1 MAAKTP
7 QKNKR
12 GAKRGETAPPA
23 AIAALRRIAP
33 AHVPDAA
40 LAALAKGGDA
50 QKAKAEVTRWWREA
64 AARATGAPTR
74 SKGQW
79 WRELA
84 ASETDPISLEP
95 LNRLRVEPFEID
107 EDGHKMLFDARVL
120 AAYLVSSNVF
130 ANPLTRRPLR
140 RETCASLD
148 AHLEKHGRAKDATV
162 ARALDLSR
170 DDDAQRRLQSER
182 LRAESR
188 RVLAALFGGD
198 AESLGARQVRLA
210 EDAARRA
217 ERGGG
222 GLVVEDADVG
232 VFQEAAPSAAPR
244 PPPPDSAESYPV
256 LESAPRR
263 RDDAAFWARRAQA
276 APRGLFSAAPRPRAA
291 PSTNDRL
298 LARNRRLADAFG
310 VDRQRAAQ
318 TVAWPPALVLCR
330 AQNQPVSRRRREM
343 LIHTQVLW
351 AQRTLATH
359 VDGLAGGGGA
369 LRALE
374 RKLARCCE
382 ADGEV
387 PLPARATRA
396 DSTRAAEVAAL
407 YGLRAEEYADGAV
420 RYLSCRRLPGAR
432 PPQPLLSE
440 HAATAPPPPAPA
452 PTAPPPPARAPP
464 SPTSWTCDR
473 CTLVNA
479 PGTTVCQACDAERPR
494 EVVRGGPR
502 GAPAAPE
509 PPPPPEATPT
519 TWEMLGSDDDD
530 EADDGGLTRPSPARV
545 LTVAPDDVCV
555 CCLELLALENTKVMA
570 CCGTTLHARCL
581 SDWLAAAQRLS
592 TEGDRVGESATCPNC
607 RQVIPLSISV
617 LPNPRMQYA

>member
-1 MAAKTP
+1 MLMAAKTA
-7 QKNKR
+7 QKR
-12 GAKRGETAPPA
+12 GAQKRGETAPPA

-40 LAALAKGGDA
+40 LVALAKGGDA

-74 SKGQW
+74 KGQW

-170 DDDAQRRLQSER
+170 DDDAQQRLQSVRREAALV
-182 LRAESR
+182 LR
-188 RVLAALFGGD
+188 ALFGGD

-232 VFQEAAPSAAPR
+232 VFQEVAPSAAPR

-256 LESAPRR
+256 LESATQR

-276 APRGLFSAAPRPRAA
+276 APRGLFSAPPRPVWKSTSASGA
-291 PSTNDRL
+291 GTATPS
-298 LARNRRLADAFG
+298 
-310 VDRQRAAQ
+310 
-318 TVAWPPALVLCR
+318 
-330 AQNQPVSRRRREM
+330 SRRR
-343 LIHTQVLW
+343 
-351 AQRTLATH
+351 
-359 VDGLAGGGGA
+359 VDGVEDDAMIQHK
-369 LRALE
+369 RAV
-374 RKLARCCE
+374 KF
-382 ADGEV
+382 
-387 PLPARATRA
+387 
-396 DSTRAAEVAAL
+396 
-407 YGLRAEEYADGAV
+407 
-420 RYLSCRRLPGAR
+420 
-432 PPQPLLSE
+432 
-440 HAATAPPPPAPA
+440 
-452 PTAPPPPARAPP
+452 
-464 SPTSWTCDR
+464 
-473 CTLVNA
+473 
-479 PGTTVCQACDAERPR
+479 
-494 EVVRGGPR
+494 
-502 GAPAAPE
+502 
-509 PPPPPEATPT
+509 
-519 TWEMLGSDDDD
+519 
-530 EADDGGLTRPSPARV
+530 
-545 LTVAPDDVCV
+545 
-555 CCLELLALENTKVMA
+555 
-570 CCGTTLHARCL
+570 
-581 SDWLAAAQRLS
+581 
-592 TEGDRVGESATCPNC
+592 
-607 RQVIPLSISV
+607 
-617 LPNPRMQYA
+617 

>member
-1 MAAKTP
+1 MNPVPAPWADFFMAAKTP

-40 LAALAKGGDA
+40 LATLAKGGDA

-318 TVAWPPALVLCR
+318 TVAWPPALVL
-330 AQNQPVSRRRREM
+330 
-343 LIHTQVLW
+343 W

-509 PPPPPEATPT
+509 QSPPPEATPT
-519 TWEMLGSDDDD
+519 TWEMLGSDDDDD

>member
-1 MAAKTP
+1 MAAKTA
-7 QKNKR
+7 QKR
-12 GAKRGETAPPA
+12 GAQKRGETAPPA

-74 SKGQW
+74 KGQW

-407 YGLRAEEYADGAV
+407 YGLRAEEYADGAA

-530 EADDGGLTRPSPARV
+530 DEADDGGLTRPSPARV

>member
-1 MAAKTP
+1 MNPVFAPQRIDFFMAAKTP

-40 LAALAKGGDA
+40 LVALAKGGDA

-64 AARATGAPTR
+64 APTR
-74 SKGQW
+74 KGQW

-170 DDDAQRRLQSER
+170 DDDAQQRLQSVRREAALV
-182 LRAESR
+182 LR
-188 RVLAALFGGD
+188 ALFGGD

-276 APRGLFSAAPRPRAA
+276 APRGLFSAAPRPVWKSTSASGAAVEPASRRWRGGRRDDSARMRRKILISAQAAA
-291 PSTNDRL
+291 PGR
-298 LARNRRLADAFG
+298 A
-310 VDRQRAAQ
+310 VD
-318 TVAWPPALVLCR
+318 
-330 AQNQPVSRRRREM
+330 
-343 LIHTQVLW
+343 
-351 AQRTLATH
+351 
-359 VDGLAGGGGA
+359 
-369 LRALE
+369 E
-374 RKLARCCE
+374 R
-382 ADGEV
+382 
-387 PLPARATRA
+387 
-396 DSTRAAEVAAL
+396 
-407 YGLRAEEYADGAV
+407 
-420 RYLSCRRLPGAR
+420 
-432 PPQPLLSE
+432 
-440 HAATAPPPPAPA
+440 
-452 PTAPPPPARAPP
+452 PPARAEP
-464 SPTSWTCDR
+464 
-473 CTLVNA
+473 A
-479 PGTTVCQACDAERPR
+479 
-494 EVVRGGPR
+494 PR
-502 GAPAAPE
+502 GRVRRRSTARRANGRVAAGAGPL
-509 PPPPPEATPT
+509 PCA
-519 TWEMLGSDDDD
+519 
-530 EADDGGLTRPSPARV
+530 
-545 LTVAPDDVCV
+545 
-555 CCLELLALENTKVMA
+555 K
-570 CCGTTLHARCL
+570 
-581 SDWLAAAQRLS
+581 S
-592 TEGDRVGESATCPNC
+592 TGESKPKC
-607 RQVIPLSISV
+607 
-617 LPNPRMQYA
+617 

>member
-1 MAAKTP
+1 MAAKTA
-7 QKNKR
+7 QKR
-12 GAKRGETAPPA
+12 GAQKRGETVPPA

-40 LAALAKGGDA
+40 LVALAKGGDA

-64 AARATGAPTR
+64 APTR
-74 SKGQW
+74 KGQW

-170 DDDAQRRLQSER
+170 DDDAQQRLQSVRREAALV
-182 LRAESR
+182 LR
-188 RVLAALFGGD
+188 ALFGGD

-276 APRGLFSAAPRPRAA
+276 APRGLFSAAPRPRFRRRQTPRTKEQSHGTAA
-291 PSTNDRL
+291 RRARARPRH
-298 LARNRRLADAFG
+298 RNRR
-310 VDRQRAAQ
+310 R
-318 TVAWPPALVLCR
+318 P
-330 AQNQPVSRRRREM
+330 QPRSPIE
-343 LIHTQVLW
+343 Q
-351 AQRTLATH
+351 
-359 VDGLAGGGGA
+359 AGG
-369 LRALE
+369 
-374 RKLARCCE
+374 
-382 ADGEV
+382 
-387 PLPARATRA
+387 P
-396 DSTRAAEVAAL
+396 
-407 YGLRAEEYADGAV
+407 
-420 RYLSCRRLPGAR
+420 
-432 PPQPLLSE
+432 
-440 HAATAPPPPAPA
+440 
-452 PTAPPPPARAPP
+452 
-464 SPTSWTCDR
+464 
-473 CTLVNA
+473 
-479 PGTTVCQACDAERPR
+479 
-494 EVVRGGPR
+494 
-502 GAPAAPE
+502 
-509 PPPPPEATPT
+509 
-519 TWEMLGSDDDD
+519 
-530 EADDGGLTRPSPARV
+530 
-545 LTVAPDDVCV
+545 
-555 CCLELLALENTKVMA
+555 
-570 CCGTTLHARCL
+570 
-581 SDWLAAAQRLS
+581 
-592 TEGDRVGESATCPNC
+592 GESA
-607 RQVIPLSISV
+607 S
-617 LPNPRMQYA
+617 LP

>member
-74 SKGQW
+74 KGQW

-170 DDDAQRRLQSER
+170 DDDAQQRLQSVRREAALV
-182 LRAESR
+182 LR
-188 RVLAALFGGD
+188 ALFGGD

-210 EDAARRA
+210 EDATRRA

-318 TVAWPPALVLCR
+318 TVAWPPAL
-330 AQNQPVSRRRREM
+330 
-343 LIHTQVLW
+343 VLW

-509 PPPPPEATPT
+509 QSPPPEATPT

>member
-1 MAAKTP
+1 MNPVLAPQRIDFFMAAKTP

-74 SKGQW
+74 KGQW

-330 AQNQPVSRRRREM
+330 AQKIN
-343 LIHTQVLW
+343 L
-351 AQRTLATH
+351 
-359 VDGLAGGGGA
+359 
-369 LRALE
+369 
-374 RKLARCCE
+374 
-382 ADGEV
+382 
-387 PLPARATRA
+387 
-396 DSTRAAEVAAL
+396 
-407 YGLRAEEYADGAV
+407 
-420 RYLSCRRLPGAR
+420 
-432 PPQPLLSE
+432 
-440 HAATAPPPPAPA
+440 
-452 PTAPPPPARAPP
+452 
-464 SPTSWTCDR
+464 
-473 CTLVNA
+473 
-479 PGTTVCQACDAERPR
+479 
-494 EVVRGGPR
+494 
-502 GAPAAPE
+502 
-509 PPPPPEATPT
+509 
-519 TWEMLGSDDDD
+519 
-530 EADDGGLTRPSPARV
+530 
-545 LTVAPDDVCV
+545 
-555 CCLELLALENTKVMA
+555 
-570 CCGTTLHARCL
+570 
-581 SDWLAAAQRLS
+581 
-592 TEGDRVGESATCPNC
+592 
-607 RQVIPLSISV
+607 
-617 LPNPRMQYA
+617 

>member
-1 MAAKTP
+1 MAAKTA
-7 QKNKR
+7 QKR
-12 GAKRGETAPPA
+12 GAQKRGETAPPA

-74 SKGQW
+74 KGQW

-318 TVAWPPALVLCR
+318 TVAWPPALVL
-330 AQNQPVSRRRREM
+330 
-343 LIHTQVLW
+343 W

-452 PTAPPPPARAPP
+452 PAPAPPAPARAPP

-509 PPPPPEATPT
+509 QSPPPEATPT
-519 TWEMLGSDDDD
+519 TWEMLGSDDDDD

>member
-1 MAAKTP
+1 MAAKTA
-7 QKNKR
+7 QKR
-12 GAKRGETAPPA
+12 GAQKRGETAPPA

-74 SKGQW
+74 KGQW

-330 AQNQPVSRRRREM
+330 AKNQPVSRRRREM

-452 PTAPPPPARAPP
+452 PTAAPPPARAPP

-479 PGTTVCQACDAERPR
+479 CVEIKVLRRDR
-494 EVVRGGPR
+494 VVLH
-502 GAPAAPE
+502 AID
-509 PPPPPEATPT
+509 ATPAR
-519 TWEMLGSDDDD
+519 WRGDAGSSPLDR
-530 EADDGGLTRPSPARV
+530 ARTAVPSPRN
-545 LTVAPDDVCV
+545 D
-555 CCLELLALENTKVMA
+555 
-570 CCGTTLHARCL
+570 
-581 SDWLAAAQRLS
+581 
-592 TEGDRVGESATCPNC
+592 
-607 RQVIPLSISV
+607 
-617 LPNPRMQYA
+617 

>member
-74 SKGQW
+74 KGQW

-170 DDDAQRRLQSER
+170 DDDAQQRLQSVRREAALV
-182 LRAESR
+182 LR
-188 RVLAALFGGD
+188 ALFGGD

-210 EDAARRA
+210 EDAALRA

-318 TVAWPPALVLCR
+318 TVAWPPAL
-330 AQNQPVSRRRREM
+330 
-343 LIHTQVLW
+343 VLW

-509 PPPPPEATPT
+509 QSPPPEATPT
-519 TWEMLGSDDDD
+519 TWEMLGSDDDDD

>member
-1 MAAKTP
+1 MNPVFARGHIDFFMAAKTP

-40 LAALAKGGDA
+40 LATLAKGGDA

-74 SKGQW
+74 KGQW

-276 APRGLFSAAPRPRAA
+276 APRGLFSAAPRPVWKSTSASGAAVEPASRRWRGGRRDDSARMRRKILISAQAAA
-291 PSTNDRL
+291 PGR
-298 LARNRRLADAFG
+298 A
-310 VDRQRAAQ
+310 VD
-318 TVAWPPALVLCR
+318 
-330 AQNQPVSRRRREM
+330 
-343 LIHTQVLW
+343 
-351 AQRTLATH
+351 
-359 VDGLAGGGGA
+359 
-369 LRALE
+369 E
-374 RKLARCCE
+374 R
-382 ADGEV
+382 
-387 PLPARATRA
+387 
-396 DSTRAAEVAAL
+396 
-407 YGLRAEEYADGAV
+407 
-420 RYLSCRRLPGAR
+420 
-432 PPQPLLSE
+432 
-440 HAATAPPPPAPA
+440 
-452 PTAPPPPARAPP
+452 PPARAEP
-464 SPTSWTCDR
+464 
-473 CTLVNA
+473 A
-479 PGTTVCQACDAERPR
+479 
-494 EVVRGGPR
+494 PR
-502 GAPAAPE
+502 GRVRRRSTARRANGRVAAGAGPL
-509 PPPPPEATPT
+509 PCA
-519 TWEMLGSDDDD
+519 
-530 EADDGGLTRPSPARV
+530 
-545 LTVAPDDVCV
+545 
-555 CCLELLALENTKVMA
+555 K
-570 CCGTTLHARCL
+570 
-581 SDWLAAAQRLS
+581 S
-592 TEGDRVGESATCPNC
+592 TGESKAAKC
-607 RQVIPLSISV
+607 
-617 LPNPRMQYA
+617 

>member
-1 MAAKTP
+1 MAAKTA
-7 QKNKR
+7 QKR
-12 GAKRGETAPPA
+12 GAQKRGETAPPA

-64 AARATGAPTR
+64 APTR
-74 SKGQW
+74 KGQW

-170 DDDAQRRLQSER
+170 DDDAQQRLQSVRREAALV
-182 LRAESR
+182 LR
-188 RVLAALFGGD
+188 ALFGGD

-256 LESAPRR
+256 LESATRR

-318 TVAWPPALVLCR
+318 TVAWPPALVL
-330 AQNQPVSRRRREM
+330 
-343 LIHTQVLW
+343 W
-351 AQRTLATH
+351 AQSTLATH

-530 EADDGGLTRPSPARV
+530 DEADDGGLTRPSPARV

>member
-1 MAAKTP
+1 MVA
-7 QKNKR
+7 R
-12 GAKRGETAPPA
+12 GRAP
-23 AIAALRRIAP
+23 R
-33 AHVPDAA
+33 
-40 LAALAKGGDA
+40 
-50 QKAKAEVTRWWREA
+50 
-64 AARATGAPTR
+64 
-74 SKGQW
+74 KGQW

-182 LRAESR
+182 LRAESL

-318 TVAWPPALVLCR
+318 TVAWPPALVR
-330 AQNQPVSRRRREM
+330 APRALRRRSTGPAKWSRDSYAGPLGAADARDPRRRFGRGRRRVARVGAEAGAVLRGGRRGAAAGARDAGPTRPAPPRSRRS
-343 LIHTQVLW
+343 TGS
-351 AQRTLATH
+351 A
-359 VDGLAGGGGA
+359 
-369 LRALE
+369 
-374 RKLARCCE
+374 RKNTPTARC
-382 ADGEV
+382 
-387 PLPARATRA
+387 
-396 DSTRAAEVAAL
+396 
-407 YGLRAEEYADGAV
+407 
-420 RYLSCRRLPGAR
+420 
-432 PPQPLLSE
+432 
-440 HAATAPPPPAPA
+440 
-452 PTAPPPPARAPP
+452 
-464 SPTSWTCDR
+464 
-473 CTLVNA
+473 
-479 PGTTVCQACDAERPR
+479 GT
-494 EVVRGGPR
+494 
-502 GAPAAPE
+502 
-509 PPPPPEATPT
+509 
-519 TWEMLGSDDDD
+519 
-530 EADDGGLTRPSPARV
+530 
-545 LTVAPDDVCV
+545 
-555 CCLELLALENTKVMA
+555 
-570 CCGTTLHARCL
+570 
-581 SDWLAAAQRLS
+581 
-592 TEGDRVGESATCPNC
+592 
-607 RQVIPLSISV
+607 
-617 LPNPRMQYA
+617 

>member
-1 MAAKTP
+1 MAAKTA
-7 QKNKR
+7 QKR
-12 GAKRGETAPPA
+12 GAQKRGETAPPA

-40 LAALAKGGDA
+40 LATLAKGGDA

-74 SKGQW
+74 KGQW

-318 TVAWPPALVLCR
+318 TVAWPPALVL
-330 AQNQPVSRRRREM
+330 
-343 LIHTQVLW
+343 W

-479 PGTTVCQACDAERPR
+479 LGTTVCQACDAERPR

>member
-1 MAAKTP
+1 MAAKTA
-7 QKNKR
+7 QKR
-12 GAKRGETAPPA
+12 GAQKRGETAPPA

-74 SKGQW
+74 KGQW

-351 AQRTLATH
+351 AQSTLATH

-509 PPPPPEATPT
+509 QSPPPEATPT
-519 TWEMLGSDDDD
+519 TWEMLGSDDDDD

>member
-1 MAAKTP
+1 MAAKTA
-7 QKNKR
+7 QKR
-12 GAKRGETAPPA
+12 GAQKRGETAPPA

-318 TVAWPPALVLCR
+318 TVAWPPALVL
-330 AQNQPVSRRRREM
+330 
-343 LIHTQVLW
+343 W

-530 EADDGGLTRPSPARV
+530 DEADDGGLTRPSPARV

>member
-1 MAAKTP
+1 
-7 QKNKR
+7 
-12 GAKRGETAPPA
+12 
-23 AIAALRRIAP
+23 
-33 AHVPDAA
+33 
-40 LAALAKGGDA
+40 
-50 QKAKAEVTRWWREA
+50 
-64 AARATGAPTR
+64 
-74 SKGQW
+74 
-79 WRELA
+79 
-84 ASETDPISLEP
+84 
-95 LNRLRVEPFEID
+95 
-107 EDGHKMLFDARVL
+107 
-120 AAYLVSSNVF
+120 
-130 ANPLTRRPLR
+130 
-140 RETCASLD
+140 
-148 AHLEKHGRAKDATV
+148 
-162 ARALDLSR
+162 
-170 DDDAQRRLQSER
+170 
-182 LRAESR
+182 
-188 RVLAALFGGD
+188 
-198 AESLGARQVRLA
+198 
-210 EDAARRA
+210 
-217 ERGGG
+217 
-222 GLVVEDADVG
+222 
-232 VFQEAAPSAAPR
+232 
-244 PPPPDSAESYPV
+244 
-256 LESAPRR
+256 
-263 RDDAAFWARRAQA
+263 
-276 APRGLFSAAPRPRAA
+276 
-291 PSTNDRL
+291 
-298 LARNRRLADAFG
+298 
-310 VDRQRAAQ
+310 
-318 TVAWPPALVLCR
+318 
-330 AQNQPVSRRRREM
+330 M

-351 AQRTLATH
+351 AQSTLATH

-509 PPPPPEATPT
+509 PSPPPEATPT
-519 TWEMLGSDDDD
+519 TWEMLGSDDDDD

>member
-1 MAAKTP
+1 MAAKTA
-7 QKNKR
+7 QKR
-12 GAKRGETAPPA
+12 GAQKRGETAPPA

-74 SKGQW
+74 KGQW

-318 TVAWPPALVLCR
+318 TVAWPPALVL
-330 AQNQPVSRRRREM
+330 
-343 LIHTQVLW
+343 W

-509 PPPPPEATPT
+509 QSPPPEATPT
-519 TWEMLGSDDDD
+519 TWEMLGSDDD

>member
-1 MAAKTP
+1 
-7 QKNKR
+7 
-12 GAKRGETAPPA
+12 
-23 AIAALRRIAP
+23 
-33 AHVPDAA
+33 
-40 LAALAKGGDA
+40 
-50 QKAKAEVTRWWREA
+50 
-64 AARATGAPTR
+64 
-74 SKGQW
+74 
-79 WRELA
+79 
-84 ASETDPISLEP
+84 
-95 LNRLRVEPFEID
+95 
-107 EDGHKMLFDARVL
+107 MLFDARVL

-276 APRGLFSAAPRPRAA
+276 APRGLFSAPPRPVWKSTSASGARRWPRPSWLAWRRRDDSARMRRKILISAQAAAPGRAVDERPPARAEPAPRGRVRRRSTARRA
-291 PSTNDRL
+291 NGR
-298 LARNRRLADAFG
+298 
-310 VDRQRAAQ
+310 VAAG
-318 TVAWPPALVLCR
+318 AGPLPCGGE
-330 AQNQPVSRRRREM
+330 RREM

-452 PTAPPPPARAPP
+452 PTAPPPPRARATVTHVVDLRPVHARERARHDGLPGVRRGATSGGRSRRPARRTGGAGAVSAARGDAYYLGNARVRRRRRRGRRRRLDAAVAREGVDRRAGRRVRLLPRALGVGKHESDGVLRYDPP
-464 SPTSWTCDR
+464 RAVSFGLAGGR
-473 CTLVNA
+473 AAVVH
-479 PGTTVCQACDAERPR
+479 GGRPR
-494 EVVRGGPR
+494 RRIGDVSQLQAGHPALNLRAAEPAHAVRL
-502 GAPAAPE
+502 A
-509 PPPPPEATPT
+509 
-519 TWEMLGSDDDD
+519 
-530 EADDGGLTRPSPARV
+530 
-545 LTVAPDDVCV
+545 
-555 CCLELLALENTKVMA
+555 CLM
-570 CCGTTLHARCL
+570 
-581 SDWLAAAQRLS
+581 
-592 TEGDRVGESATCPNC
+592 
-607 RQVIPLSISV
+607 
-617 LPNPRMQYA
+617 

>member
-74 SKGQW
+74 KGQW

-170 DDDAQRRLQSER
+170 DDDAQQRLQSVRREAALV
-182 LRAESR
+182 LR
-188 RVLAALFGGD
+188 ALFGGD

-318 TVAWPPALVLCR
+318 TVAWPPAL
-330 AQNQPVSRRRREM
+330 
-343 LIHTQVLW
+343 VLW

>member
-1 MAAKTP
+1 MAAKTA
-7 QKNKR
+7 QKR
-12 GAKRGETAPPA
+12 GAQKRGETAPPA

-74 SKGQW
+74 KGQW

-170 DDDAQRRLQSER
+170 DDDAQQRLQSVRREAALV
-182 LRAESR
+182 LR
-188 RVLAALFGGD
+188 ALFGGD

-276 APRGLFSAAPRPRAA
+276 APRGLFSAPPRPRAA

-330 AQNQPVSRRRREM
+330 AQNQPVSRSEM
-343 LIHTQVLW
+343 LIYTGPLGAADARDPRRRFGRGRRRVARVGAEAGAVLRGGRRG
-351 AQRTLATH
+351 AAAGARDAGRLDPRRRGRGALRAPRGRIRRRRGAVPELPPLARRAAAAAAPERARRDRAAAARARADGAAAARARATVTH
-359 VDGLAGGGGA
+359 VVDLRPVHARERARHDGLPGVRRGATSGGRSRRPARRTGGAGAVSAARGDAYYLGNARVRRRRRRGRRRRLDAAVAREGVDRRAGRRVRLLPRALGVGKHESDGVLRYDPPRAVSFGLAGGRAAVVHGGRPRRRIGDVSQLQAGHPA
-369 LRALE
+369 LNL
-374 RKLARCCE
+374 
-382 ADGEV
+382 
-387 PLPARATRA
+387 
-396 DSTRAAEVAAL
+396 RAAEPAH
-407 YGLRAEEYADGAV
+407 AV
-420 RYLSCRRLPGAR
+420 RL
-432 PPQPLLSE
+432 
-440 HAATAPPPPAPA
+440 
-452 PTAPPPPARAPP
+452 
-464 SPTSWTCDR
+464 
-473 CTLVNA
+473 
-479 PGTTVCQACDAERPR
+479 ACL
-494 EVVRGGPR
+494 
-502 GAPAAPE
+502 
-509 PPPPPEATPT
+509 
-519 TWEMLGSDDDD
+519 M
-530 EADDGGLTRPSPARV
+530 
-545 LTVAPDDVCV
+545 
-555 CCLELLALENTKVMA
+555 
-570 CCGTTLHARCL
+570 
-581 SDWLAAAQRLS
+581 
-592 TEGDRVGESATCPNC
+592 
-607 RQVIPLSISV
+607 
-617 LPNPRMQYA
+617 

>member
-1 MAAKTP
+1 MNPVPAPWADFFMAAKTP

-74 SKGQW
+74 KGQW

-318 TVAWPPALVLCR
+318 TVAWPPALVL
-330 AQNQPVSRRRREM
+330 
-343 LIHTQVLW
+343 W
-351 AQRTLATH
+351 AQRTVATH

-509 PPPPPEATPT
+509 PSPPPEATPT
-519 TWEMLGSDDDD
+519 TWEMLGSDDDDD

>member
-1 MAAKTP
+1 MNPVPAPWADFFMAAKTP

-40 LAALAKGGDA
+40 LATLAKGGDA

-170 DDDAQRRLQSER
+170 DDDAQQRLQSVRREAALV
-182 LRAESR
+182 LR
-188 RVLAALFGGD
+188 ALFGGD

-318 TVAWPPALVLCR
+318 TVAWPPAL
-330 AQNQPVSRRRREM
+330 
-343 LIHTQVLW
+343 VLW

>member
-1 MAAKTP
+1 MNPVPAPWADFFMAAKTP

-74 SKGQW
+74 KGQW

-256 LESAPRR
+256 LESATRR

-276 APRGLFSAAPRPRAA
+276 APRGLFSAAPRPVWKSTSASGALSRFSAMARPSWLGRAA
-291 PSTNDRL
+291 RSRHRH
-298 LARNRRLADAFG
+298 A
-310 VDRQRAAQ
+310 VE
-318 TVAWPPALVLCR
+318 PA
-330 AQNQPVSRRRREM
+330 SRRWRGGRRDDSARM
-343 LIHTQVLW
+343 RRKILIS
-351 AQRTLATH
+351 AQAAAPGRA
-359 VDGLAGGGGA
+359 VD
-369 LRALE
+369 E
-374 RKLARCCE
+374 R
-382 ADGEV
+382 
-387 PLPARATRA
+387 
-396 DSTRAAEVAAL
+396 
-407 YGLRAEEYADGAV
+407 
-420 RYLSCRRLPGAR
+420 
-432 PPQPLLSE
+432 
-440 HAATAPPPPAPA
+440 
-452 PTAPPPPARAPP
+452 PPARAEP
-464 SPTSWTCDR
+464 
-473 CTLVNA
+473 A
-479 PGTTVCQACDAERPR
+479 
-494 EVVRGGPR
+494 PR
-502 GAPAAPE
+502 GRVRRRSTARRANGRVAAGAGPL
-509 PPPPPEATPT
+509 PCA
-519 TWEMLGSDDDD
+519 
-530 EADDGGLTRPSPARV
+530 
-545 LTVAPDDVCV
+545 
-555 CCLELLALENTKVMA
+555 K
-570 CCGTTLHARCL
+570 
-581 SDWLAAAQRLS
+581 S
-592 TEGDRVGESATCPNC
+592 TGESKAAKC
-607 RQVIPLSISV
+607 
-617 LPNPRMQYA
+617 

>member
-1 MAAKTP
+1 MNPVPAPWADFFMAAKTP

-74 SKGQW
+74 KGQW

-318 TVAWPPALVLCR
+318 TVAWPPALVL
-330 AQNQPVSRRRREM
+330 
-343 LIHTQVLW
+343 W

-509 PPPPPEATPT
+509 QSPPPEATPT
-519 TWEMLGSDDDD
+519 TWEMLGSDDDDD

>member
-1 MAAKTP
+1 MNPVPAPWADFFMAAKTP

-40 LAALAKGGDA
+40 LATLAKGGDA

-74 SKGQW
+74 KGQW

-170 DDDAQRRLQSER
+170 DDDAQQRLQSVRREAALV
-182 LRAESR
+182 LR
-188 RVLAALFGGD
+188 ALFGGD

-318 TVAWPPALVLCR
+318 TVAWPPAL
-330 AQNQPVSRRRREM
+330 
-343 LIHTQVLW
+343 VLW

-509 PPPPPEATPT
+509 QSPPPEATPT

>member
-1 MAAKTP
+1 MAAKTA
-7 QKNKR
+7 QKR
-12 GAKRGETAPPA
+12 GAQKRGETAPPA

-95 LNRLRVEPFEID
+95 LNRLRVEPFDID

-318 TVAWPPALVLCR
+318 TVAWPPALVL
-330 AQNQPVSRRRREM
+330 
-343 LIHTQVLW
+343 W

-509 PPPPPEATPT
+509 PSPPPEATPT
-519 TWEMLGSDDDD
+519 TWEMLGSDDDDD

>member
-74 SKGQW
+74 KGQW

-162 ARALDLSR
+162 ARSLDLSR
-170 DDDAQRRLQSER
+170 DDDAQQRLQSVRREAALV
-182 LRAESR
+182 LR
-188 RVLAALFGGD
+188 ALFGGD

-318 TVAWPPALVLCR
+318 TVAWPPAL
-330 AQNQPVSRRRREM
+330 
-343 LIHTQVLW
+343 VLW

-509 PPPPPEATPT
+509 QSPPPEATPT
-519 TWEMLGSDDDD
+519 TWEMLGSDDDDD

>member
-74 SKGQW
+74 KGQW

-120 AAYLVSSNVF
+120 AAYLVSSDVF

-170 DDDAQRRLQSER
+170 DDDAQQRLQSVRREAALV
-182 LRAESR
+182 LR
-188 RVLAALFGGD
+188 ALFGGD

-318 TVAWPPALVLCR
+318 TVAWPPAL
-330 AQNQPVSRRRREM
+330 
-343 LIHTQVLW
+343 VLW

-509 PPPPPEATPT
+509 QSPPPEATPT
-519 TWEMLGSDDDD
+519 TWEMLGSDDDDD

>member
-1 MAAKTP
+1 MAAKTA
-7 QKNKR
+7 QKR
-12 GAKRGETAPPA
+12 GAQKRGETAPPA

-64 AARATGAPTR
+64 APTR
-74 SKGQW
+74 KGQW

-256 LESAPRR
+256 LESATRR

-276 APRGLFSAAPRPRAA
+276 APRGLFSAPPRPGPRQCVGTACSRGTGASRTRSASIDSAPRKR
-291 PSTNDRL
+291 SR
-298 LARNRRLADAFG
+298 G
-310 VDRQRAAQ
+310 
-318 TVAWPPALVLCR
+318 
-330 AQNQPVSRRRREM
+330 RRR
-343 LIHTQVLW
+343 W
-351 AQRTLATH
+351 
-359 VDGLAGGGGA
+359 
-369 LRALE
+369 
-374 RKLARCCE
+374 
-382 ADGEV
+382 
-387 PLPARATRA
+387 
-396 DSTRAAEVAAL
+396 SS
-407 YGLRAEEYADGAV
+407 AV
-420 RYLSCRRLPGAR
+420 RKINR
-432 PPQPLLSE
+432 
-440 HAATAPPPPAPA
+440 
-452 PTAPPPPARAPP
+452 
-464 SPTSWTCDR
+464 
-473 CTLVNA
+473 
-479 PGTTVCQACDAERPR
+479 
-494 EVVRGGPR
+494 
-502 GAPAAPE
+502 
-509 PPPPPEATPT
+509 
-519 TWEMLGSDDDD
+519 
-530 EADDGGLTRPSPARV
+530 
-545 LTVAPDDVCV
+545 
-555 CCLELLALENTKVMA
+555 
-570 CCGTTLHARCL
+570 
-581 SDWLAAAQRLS
+581 
-592 TEGDRVGESATCPNC
+592 
-607 RQVIPLSISV
+607 
-617 LPNPRMQYA
+617 

>member
-1 MAAKTP
+1 MNPVLAPQRIDFFMAAKTP

-256 LESAPRR
+256 LESAPRQ

-276 APRGLFSAAPRPRAA
+276 APRGLFSAAPRPVWK
-291 PSTNDRL
+291 STSVSG
-298 LARNRRLADAFG
+298 A
-310 VDRQRAAQ
+310 
-318 TVAWPPALVLCR
+318 CR
-330 AQNQPVSRRRREM
+330 AGVASM
-343 LIHTQVLW
+343 AW
-351 AQRTLATH
+351 RT
-359 VDGLAGGGGA
+359 
-369 LRALE
+369 
-374 RKLARCCE
+374 
-382 ADGEV
+382 
-387 PLPARATRA
+387 TR
-396 DSTRAAEVAAL
+396 
-407 YGLRAEEYADGAV
+407 
-420 RYLSCRRLPGAR
+420 
-432 PPQPLLSE
+432 
-440 HAATAPPPPAPA
+440 
-452 PTAPPPPARAPP
+452 
-464 SPTSWTCDR
+464 
-473 CTLVNA
+473 
-479 PGTTVCQACDAERPR
+479 
-494 EVVRGGPR
+494 
-502 GAPAAPE
+502 
-509 PPPPPEATPT
+509 
-519 TWEMLGSDDDD
+519 
-530 EADDGGLTRPSPARV
+530 
-545 LTVAPDDVCV
+545 
-555 CCLELLALENTKVMA
+555 
-570 CCGTTLHARCL
+570 
-581 SDWLAAAQRLS
+581 
-592 TEGDRVGESATCPNC
+592 
-607 RQVIPLSISV
+607 
-617 LPNPRMQYA
+617 